1 MTIESR
7 QLENEDDYQAVR
19 QLLQRIFAT
28 DGPPD
33 NGTVGDLDWWRFT
46 GEDPEAIWTSRI
58 WLDESGTVVGFAWP
72 SGDRL
77 DHFSDPAYRNL
88 EPEMVAWAEAQ
99 IRASGKHS
107 SMTAFAND
115 SHGWRQEQLQALGFE
130 RGDDAFRYWYRQ
142 LDDLP
147 VPTPLSDYVIRN
159 VRGEEDVA
167 ARVAAHRDAFA
178 PSKMTEAKHRAVMAS
193 PTYRPELDLIVEAPD
208 RSVAAYCLVW
218 LDGANAHGVF
228 EPVGCHSAHRQRG
241 LTKAVV
247 YEGMRRLRDLG
258 AATASVVSNP
268 SEVAANR
275 LYASVGF
282 TDLDMNRHWVI
293 SLT

>member
-1 MTIESR
+1 VSIASR
-7 QLENEDDYQAVR
+7 FLRDEDDYQAVR
-19 QLLQRIFAT
+19 WLLQRIFAA

-46 GEDPEAIWTSRI
+46 DEDPDAIWSSRI
-58 WLDESGTVVGFAWP
+58 WLDDGGAVVGFAWP

-77 DHFSDPAYRNL
+77 DHFSDPAHRDL
-88 EPEMVAWAEAQ
+88 EPEMVSWAEAR
-99 IRASGKHS
+99 IRASCEYS

-115 SHGWRQEQLQALGFE
+115 SHRWRQEQLRALGFE
-130 RGDDAFRYWYRQ
+130 RGGEAFRYWHRR

-147 VPTPLSDYVIRN
+147 APQPPGDYVIRH

-193 PTYRPELDLIVEAPD
+193 PTYRPELDLIVDAPD
-208 RSVAAYCLVW
+208 GSIAAYCIVW
-218 LDGANAHGVF
+218 LDEANAHGVF

-241 LTKAVV
+241 LTKAVM
-247 YEGMRRLRDLG
+247 YEGMRRIRDMG
-258 AATASVVSNP
+258 AATASVLSHP

-282 TDLDMNRHWVI
+282 TDLDMNRYWVK